1 MKQRSRTEYSLL
13 NMLTGVVGYSINT
26 VVGFICRIIFVRVLG
41 KDYLGVS
48 GLFTNILSVLSLA
61 ELGMASAIVYAL
73 YKPIAENNEK
83 KIASIMQYY
92 RKAYTAIGCSVAALG
107 LATMPFLDMIIT
119 DAPKIEENLY
129 LLYLLYL
136 AGTVASYFFSY
147 RQSLFAAAQRQ
158 YVISGY
164 SYVQT
169 IGQSILQII
178 YLLFTHD
185 YIGYL
190 LIQILSGVLYNITIS
205 LKAGKDYPYI
215 KERQADPL
223 SAVEKKSLFTN
234 IRALAINQVSGVFV
248 NSTDNIAITYFSGLS
263 SVGYASN
270 YSLLSTTLNGVIGL
284 VFNALP
290 GSVGNL
296 NATTDGESRYRFFKV
311 LNLTNFWLFGW
322 GAIGIAF
329 VSGDLVKLMYGA
341 QYVLPSYIPLIL
353 AVNFFTIGMLQAC
366 YVYKSTLGLFRYGQ
380 HLLFFTGIINLA
392 LDVVLGRIWGIFGI
406 FLATLIA
413 RLCTNLWYE
422 PYAVYRYGFQKSP
435 WLYAK
440 RYARF
445 WGILLLAGGI
455 CWRLCNLCHFAASVN
470 VLLKII
476 ICSLVPNGLFLLFF
490 RNTEELSYLKGS
502 ARRIVDK
509 ISKRDLLKRM

>member
-1 MKQRSRTEYSLL
+1 MKQHSRTEYSLL

-26 VVGFICRIIFVRVLG
+26 VVGFLCRIIFVRFLG
-41 KDYLGVS
+41 EDYLGVN

-61 ELGMASAIVYAL
+61 ELGMASAFVYAL
-73 YKPIAENNEK
+73 YKPIAENNQK

-92 RKAYTAIGCSVAALG
+92 RRAYTAIGCIVCAIG
-107 LATMPFLDMIIT
+107 LAIIPFLDSIIS
-119 DAPKIEENLY
+119 DAPNIEENLY
-129 LLYLLYL
+129 LLYSLYL
-136 AGTVASYFFSY
+136 AGTVTSYFFSY

-158 YVISGY
+158 YVISGF

-169 IGQSILQII
+169 IAQSILQIL

-190 LIQILSGVLYNITIS
+190 LIQILGGVLYNISIS
-205 LKAGKDYPYI
+205 LKAGRDYPYI
-215 KERQADPL
+215 KNRQADPL
-223 SAVEKKSLFTN
+223 SAEEKKSLFTN
-234 IRALAINQVSGVFV
+234 IKALAINQVSGVLV
-248 NSTDNIAITYFSGLS
+248 NSTDNITISYFGGLS

-270 YSLLSTTLNGVIGL
+270 YSLLSTTLGGVIGL

-296 NATTDGESRYRFFKV
+296 NATSDSESSYRFFKV

-329 VSGDLVKLMYGA
+329 VSNDLVALMYGS
-341 QYVLPSYIPLIL
+341 QYVLPSHIPLIL

-380 HLLFFTGIINLA
+380 HLLLFTGILNLG
-392 LDVVLGRIWGIFGI
+392 LNVVFGKLWGIFGI
-406 FLATLIA
+406 FFATLIA
-413 RLCTNLWYE
+413 RACTNLWYE

-445 WGILLLAGGI
+445 WGIFLLAGGI
-455 CWRLCNLCHFAASVN
+455 CWRLCALCHFSASAN
-470 VLLKII
+470 VLLKVV
-476 ICSLVPNGLFLLFF
+476 ICTLVPNGIFLLFF
-490 RNTEELSYLKGS
+490 RKTEELSYLKGS
-502 ARRIVDK
+502 ARRIADK
-509 ISKRDLLKRM
+509 FSKRNILKRM